1 MFNIKKSSKLS
12 CGVPILDPHFDPER
26 HVNAPNGFQNGEVL
40 GGVESRLLGRVQLTA
55 SCRGHDARLSR
66 SQRALK

>member
-26 HVNAPNGFQNGEVL
+26 HVNAPNGFQNGEVQKQCL
-40 GGVESRLLGRVQLTA
+40 PQTTSEVSISDSTNKAKQHSL
-55 SCRGHDARLSR
+55 C
-66 SQRALK
+66 